1 MIEPSSAMRRASSR
15 SGEKKKKKKKG
26 KKSKTSQLNKRL
38 LRLQQKPQRM
48 ERKKKVVHRQKVN
61 TNIIQ
66 IDLGTLKE
74 AADNIAT
81 GDAFKCSQCGAVLS
95 IHDELVKQLD
105 DIKLDDED
113 ESIWKCTFCN
123 HINVIEIDDEERPTS
138 ETVDY
143 ILAPPPTLDEEAKTQ
158 STETQESQILFC
170 IDISGSMCVSQQ
182 IDSKH
187 SHFKLK
193 GNHLTQEQD
202 DLSQFI
208 DHNANHLNRANDVQY
223 VSRLQC
229 VQTAVDEQI
238 EAISKSHPHYK
249 LGLVTFNNE
258 VTVIGDGV
266 SNQVTVAGDKLNDL
280 DKLKEIGS
288 GCNVEKKVGEC
299 KDKLSKAL
307 WSLKETGQTALG
319 PALAVSIAMASSKP
333 GSQVILC
340 TDGLANVGVG
350 SLEVDENQQN
360 QNADNNE
367 EEIVDPILQWYQA
380 LGDYAVA
387 NGVIVNIISITDDG
401 CRLENLGKIVEV
413 TNGTMKRI
421 NPLNLAEKFSGIIQ
435 NESIATNCQARMI
448 MHPGLKFHDSVEAAK
463 LDLDKVEQAKVEN
476 LIDDAAESAMASNSA
491 NAKDPK
497 SKDSAASK
505 AKSDD
510 NDTKTDD
517 KVEVEK
523 QGSDEANSKVDKLND
538 GRTIYTVSQSLKD
551 CGNVFEGS
559 RIFFEY
565 VVDKAKSKQFQK
577 LKALPFQVQI
587 EYQKKDGSKM
597 LRVISQ
603 MKKVTLDKKEVR
615 NNLNFDLLGAHGTHV
630 TTELC
635 AKGDYELSRMWTA
648 SNVNFMRKHAVH
660 RGHALAM
667 ANYAQENVAL
677 DHAMNRRLQTESAVP
692 QMEHRSFGYGGG
704 NGNIRAQTQSV

>member
-1 MIEPSSAMRRASSR
+1 MIEPSSAMRSASSR

-81 GDAFKCSQCGAVLS
+81 GDAFKCTHCGAVLS
-95 IHDELVKQLD
+95 IHDELVKQMD
-105 DIKLDDED
+105 DVKLDDED

-143 ILAPPPTLDEEAKTQ
+143 ILAPPPTLDEEAKTNT
-158 STETQESQILFC
+158 TETQESQILFC

-193 GNHLTQEQD
+193 GNHLTQDQD

-299 KDKLSKAL
+299 REKLSKAL

-350 SLEVDENQQN
+350 SLEIDENQQN

-476 LIDDAAESAMASNSA
+476 LIDDAAESAMASNSS
-491 NAKDPK
+491 NSKDPK

-517 KVEVEK
+517 KVEVDK
-523 QGSDEANSKVDKLND
+523 QGRVDKLND
-538 GRTIYTVSQSLKD
+538 GRTI
-551 CGNVFEGS
+551 
-559 RIFFEY
+559 
-565 VVDKAKSKQFQK
+565 
-577 LKALPFQVQI
+577 
-587 EYQKKDGSKM
+587 
-597 LRVISQ
+597 
-603 MKKVTLDKKEVR
+603 
-615 NNLNFDLLGAHGTHV
+615 
-630 TTELC
+630 
-635 AKGDYELSRMWTA
+635 
-648 SNVNFMRKHAVH
+648 
-660 RGHALAM
+660 
-667 ANYAQENVAL
+667 
-677 DHAMNRRLQTESAVP
+677 
-692 QMEHRSFGYGGG
+692 
-704 NGNIRAQTQSV
+704 